1 MLGTGPGHRKSVTR
15 PASGVPIPIR
25 QQVSKAWK
33 LYPGLR
39 MSAQFNLGPRWPCP
53 GVARRRVAAPGS
65 RFTSEAAPGE
75 GAPRASESQRKSQR
89 CISLALL
96 DCLSIPGQATV
107 PRGTCPLIGQPAV
120 RLGKLVHP
128 ELHGLRV
135 RKWPFP
141 KKGTGLQD
149 VDVANDHDEGTV
161 GQARPSLVAAL
172 LTVAL
177 LSPSPPPPQGR
188 GTLRR

>member
-1 MLGTGPGHRKSVTR
+1 M
-15 PASGVPIPIR
+15 
-25 QQVSKAWK
+25 
-33 LYPGLR
+33 
-39 MSAQFNLGPRWPCP
+39 
-53 GVARRRVAAPGS
+53 
-65 RFTSEAAPGE
+65 SEAAPGE

-177 LSPSPPPPQGR
+177 LSPSPPPLQGR
-188 GTLRR
+188 GALRR

>member
-1 MLGTGPGHRKSVTR
+1 
-15 PASGVPIPIR
+15 
-25 QQVSKAWK
+25 
-33 LYPGLR
+33 
-39 MSAQFNLGPRWPCP
+39 MSQFRYGSRCQ
-53 GVARRRVAAPGS
+53 RPGS
-65 RFTSEAAPGE
+65 CIRGCECQPNSTSALGGLALGWQEGGWQLQAHDRSEAAPGE

-188 GTLRR
+188 GALRR